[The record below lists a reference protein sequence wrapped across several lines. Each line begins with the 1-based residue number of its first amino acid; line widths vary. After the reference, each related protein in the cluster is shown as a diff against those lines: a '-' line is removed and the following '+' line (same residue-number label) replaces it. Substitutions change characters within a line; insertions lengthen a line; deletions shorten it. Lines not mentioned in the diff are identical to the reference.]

1 MRFVG
6 VITVVLL
13 SAVGV
18 SRVDSATLKLKSGF
32 VRYEASLKTLGV
44 GKNTVSAVNKKVIG
58 KIVVSGSGSVEG
70 GLVVPVVG
78 FDSNNSKRDRD
89 VANILKYKEH
99 PAITFEVV
107 DIAKADINRI
117 LESDSGQVSMRVL
130 LSAAGGSKE
139 YDVVVSFDSVG
150 SKKIRFVTGIDAK
163 FTDFGIEPPKLGWVL
178 KTAMDKIYL
187 SGDLVF
193 ELEEGE

>member
-1 MRFVG
+1 MRFIG
-6 VITVVLL
+6 VITAVLL
-13 SAVGV
+13 SAAGI
-18 SRVDSATLKLKSGF
+18 SRANSATLNLESGF

-44 GKNTVSAVNKKVIG
+44 GKNVVSAVNRKVIG
-58 KIVVSGSGSVEG
+58 RIVVTGSGSVKG

-78 FDSNNSKRDRD
+78 FDSNNSKRDKD

-99 PAITFEVV
+99 PAITFEVI
-107 DIAKADINRI
+107 DIAEADINRI
-117 LESDSGQVSMRVL
+117 LQSDSGQVDMRVL
-130 LSAAGGSKE
+130 LTVAGGSKE
-139 YDVVVSFDSVG
+139 YDIVVSFDSVE
-150 SKKIRFVTGIDAK
+150 SNRIRFVTGIDAK

-178 KTAMDKIYL
+178 KTAMDEIYL